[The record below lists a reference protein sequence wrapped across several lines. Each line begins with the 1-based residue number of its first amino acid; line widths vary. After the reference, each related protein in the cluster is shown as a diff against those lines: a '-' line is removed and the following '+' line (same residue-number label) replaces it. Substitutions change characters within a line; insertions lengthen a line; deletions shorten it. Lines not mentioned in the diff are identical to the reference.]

1 MSWSDNPPWKVRQDQ
16 RAELMRKIAA
26 VTRAYE
32 SQDLAFDKAKDQI
45 EELLNGD
52 AARIVRVGNRTHEPE
67 IQS

>member
-16 RAELMRKIAA
+16 RTELMRQIAA

-32 SQDLAFDKAKDQI
+32 SHDLAFDKAKDQI
-45 EELLNGD
+45 ELLLSGD
-52 AARIVRVGNRTHEPE
+52 ANRIVRVGNKTHEPE

>member
-16 RAELMRKIAA
+16 RAELMRKISA

-32 SQDLAFDKAKDQI
+32 SGDIAFDKARDQI
-45 EELLNGD
+45 EELMNGD
-52 AARIVRVGNRTHEPE
+52 ANRIVRVGNKCHQPE

>member
-45 EELLNGD
+45 EELLIGD
-52 AARIVRVGNRTHEPE
+52 ASRIVRVGNRTHEPE

>member
-32 SQDLAFDKAKDQI
+32 SQDLAFDKAKDEIQ
-45 EELLNGD
+45 ELLQGD
-52 AARIVRVGNRTHEPE
+52 ANRIVRVGNRIHEPE

>member
-16 RAELMRKIAA
+16 RAELMRRIAA

-45 EELLNGD
+45 EELLSGD

>member
-1 MSWSDNPPWKVRQDQ
+1 MALSDNPPWKVRQDQ
-16 RAELMRKIAA
+16 RAELMRSIAA

-52 AARIVRVGNRTHEPE
+52 ANRIVRVGNRQHEPE
-67 IQS
+67 VQS

>member
-1 MSWSDNPPWKVRQDQ
+1 MSWSDCPPWKVRMVQ
-16 RAELMRKIAA
+16 REELMRKIAA

-32 SQDLAFDKAKDQI
+32 SRDIAFDKAKEEI

-52 AARIVRVGNRTHEPE
+52 ANRIVRVGNKQHEPE

>member
-32 SQDLAFDKAKDQI
+32 SQDLAFDKARDQI

-67 IQS
+67 VQT

>member
-32 SQDLAFDKAKDQI
+32 SQDLAFDKATDQI
-45 EELLNGD
+45 QELLQGD
-52 AARIVRVGNRTHEPE
+52 ASRIVRVGNRTHEPE

>member
-1 MSWSDNPPWKVRQDQ
+1 MAWSDNPPWKVRQDQ
-16 RAELMRKIAA
+16 RAELMRRIAA

-45 EELLNGD
+45 EELLSGD
-52 AARIVRVGNRTHEPE
+52 ANRIVRVGNKQHEPE

>member
-1 MSWSDNPPWKVRQDQ
+1 MAWSDNPPWKVRQDQ

-32 SQDLAFDKAKDQI
+32 SQDLAFDKAKDAI

-52 AARIVRVGNRTHEPE
+52 ASRIVRVGNKQHEPE
-67 IQS
+67 VQS

>member
-26 VTRAYE
+26 VTRMYE
-32 SQDLAFDKAKDQI
+32 SQELAFDKARDAI

-52 AARIVRVGNRTHEPE
+52 ASRIVRVGNRTHEPE
-67 IQS
+67 VQS

>member
-16 RAELMRKIAA
+16 RAELMRRIAA

>member
-1 MSWSDNPPWKVRQDQ
+1 MAWSDNPPWKVRQDQ
-16 RAELMRKIAA
+16 RAELMRSIAA

-45 EELLNGD
+45 EELLSGD
-52 AARIVRVGNRTHEPE
+52 ANRIVRVGNKQHEPE